1 MDQIKQSIINSKL
14 GLKNEDVQTDW
25 SWNTV
30 TIRPNT
36 NLSKAKN
43 EIYFALQYLK
53 QKILNVIVKGY
64 PDIRRAVVHL
74 YDDNSGYYL
83 MAEGTGLKEVL
94 NTPGVDFRKSYTNSV
109 IEMYDVLGVEA
120 ARASIISEIQVIL
133 KT

>member
-1 MDQIKQSIINSKL
+1 M
-14 GLKNEDVQTDW
+14 
-25 SWNTV
+25 
-30 TIRPNT
+30 
-36 NLSKAKN
+36 
-43 EIYFALQYLK
+43 K